1 MPAETISLGLDGDGR
16 VTRGELR
23 AAARTF
29 FRSGGDE
36 DPGNLLFGPY
46 GA

>member
-1 MPAETISLGLDGDGR
+1 MPAETISLELDGDGR
-16 VTRGELR
+16 VTRDELE
-23 AAARTF
+23 AAAGTF
-29 FRSGGDE
+29 FRSDDVE